1 MEFKIKAKGI
11 KTVIMDVDGVLTDG
25 KVWVMPDG
33 SLIRNLYSKD
43 GYAIQL
49 AIKKGLTL
57 CILSGGNNRP
67 VAEVMKNAGVQHI
80 FLNQADKL
88 QCYKDF
94 IYTYDLYEEEIIYLG
109 DDLPDWEVMKRCGL
123 AACPADA
130 APEIKEISHYVST
143 QKGGDGFV
151 RDVLEQILRA
161 QNKWEITNW

>member
-1 MEFKIKAKGI
+1 MEFKIKAKDI

-33 SLIRNLYSKD
+33 NLIRNLSSKD

-49 AIKKGLTL
+49 AIKKGLAL

-94 IYTYDLYEEEIIYLG
+94 VYTYGLFEEEIIYLG

-130 APEIKEISHYVST
+130 APEIKELSHYVSS

>member
-1 MEFKIKAKGI
+1 MEFKRKAINI

-25 KVWVMPDG
+25 KVWIMPDG
-33 SLIRNLYSKD
+33 TLLRNLSSKD

-49 AIKKGLTL
+49 AVKKGLTL
-57 CILSGGNNRP
+57 CIMSGGNNRL
-67 VAEVMKNAGVQHI
+67 VADVMKNVGVQYI

-94 IYTYDLYEEEIIYLG
+94 VFINNLKEEEIIYLG

-130 APEIKEISHYVST
+130 APEIKEISHYVSA
-143 QKGGDGFV
+143 QNGGDGFV
-151 RDVLEQILRA
+151 RDVLEQILRL
-161 QNKWEITNW
+161 QHKWEISNW